1 MAKTKFWRLQN
12 LAEFQS
18 QPSWDSWGTVVP
30 YQPADEDGWSG
41 YWWSNRAEFVD
52 YDSLRAVD
60 ELDFLI
66 RAEDVEKARGGE
78 AVDIYVPGVFGC
90 KDASTMVAYIE
101 QVGGVDDDQFVC
113 LYDGDEYPEYEADD
127 GSVFGPRRLLAAY
140 PAKEWLERAE
150 RGEFDEETAEGGD
163 TR

>member
-1 MAKTKFWRLQN
+1 MV
-12 LAEFQS
+12 E
-18 QPSWDSWGTVVP
+18 PSE
-30 YQPADEDGWSG
+30 PADEDGWSG

-78 AVDIYVPGVFGC
+78 AVDIYVAGVFGC